1 MLSENDQIIFDKK
14 KTIADT
20 MIKYFVNII
29 KNLKFKA
36 IQTGTENLLI

>member
-14 KTIADT
+14 TIADT
-20 MIKYFVNII
+20 VIKYFVNIT

-36 IQTGTENLLI
+36 IQTGTKNLLI